1 MLTIRR
7 LRVSCVMARVLDQ
20 AMFRWFTAIIIC
32 SKIFYGLRIIERT
45 ESFRSGLPP
54 AWSGSSPTLNK
65 KNQEIEE
72 DTIMSTQMKKTD
84 DQLIFRK
91 TNARK
96 GRNISIT
103 PENSAMKHL
112 VYGRIMLDREKP
124 SERFSTG
131 SMETGLICLSGECT
145 IKADGQTN
153 NIDRYDSI
161 YIPRDTEVEI
171 TTGSSVDLVEC
182 SAEVEK
188 KYPLQIVRYADVEKD
203 GSLKFKTGGASNSRT
218 VNITLGK
225 NIEAGRILA
234 GFTTSEPGHWTSWPP
249 HEHAAILEEL
259 YVYYDMPAPA
269 FGVQFVYTNPNEPEF
284 VGVVHDG
291 DAVIMPKGF
300 HPNVSVPGHPINF
313 VWMMAAHREVE
324 DRQFGVVT
332 VQPGF
337 DQGGSGLEASRK

>member
-1 MLTIRR
+1 MWRKELEMSAQ
-7 LRVSCVMARVLDQ
+7 VKEARDR
-20 AMFRWFTAIIIC
+20 M
-32 SKIFYGLRIIERT
+32 
-45 ESFRSGLPP
+45 
-54 AWSGSSPTLNK
+54 
-65 KNQEIEE
+65 
-72 DTIMSTQMKKTD
+72 
-84 DQLIFRK
+84 IFRH
-91 TNARK
+91 TNDRK
-96 GRNISIT
+96 GRHISIT
-103 PENSAMKHL
+103 PENSLMKHL
-112 VYGRIMLDREKP
+112 VYGRIILDNETP
-124 SERFSTG
+124 NVAFSTG
-131 SMETGLICLSGECT
+131 ALETGLICMSGDCT

-153 NIDRYDSI
+153 RIERYDSI
-161 YIPRDTEVEI
+161 YLPRDTEVEI
-171 TTGSSVDLVEC
+171 ATDSAVDLVEC

-203 GSLKFKTGGASNSRT
+203 SSLKFKTGGPTTTRT

-225 NIEAGRILA
+225 NVEAGRILA

-269 FGVQFVYTNPNEPEF
+269 FGVQFVYTNPDEPEF
-284 VGVVHDG
+284 VGVVRDG

-337 DQGGSGLEASRK
+337 DQAGSGLEASRK

>member
-1 MLTIRR
+1 
-7 LRVSCVMARVLDQ
+7 
-20 AMFRWFTAIIIC
+20 
-32 SKIFYGLRIIERT
+32 
-45 ESFRSGLPP
+45 
-54 AWSGSSPTLNK
+54 
-65 KNQEIEE
+65 
-72 DTIMSTQMKKTD
+72 MSAQMKEARD
-84 DQLIFRK
+84 RMIFRH
-91 TNARK
+91 TNDRK
-96 GRNISIT
+96 GRHISIT
-103 PENSAMKHL
+103 PENSLMKHL
-112 VYGRIMLDREKP
+112 VYGRIILDRETP
-124 SERFSTG
+124 NVAFSTG
-131 SMETGLICLSGECT
+131 ALETGLICMSGDCT

-153 NIDRYDSI
+153 RIERYDSI
-161 YIPRDTEVEI
+161 YLPRDTEVEI
-171 TTGSSVDLVEC
+171 ATDSAVDLVEC

-203 GSLKFKTGGASNSRT
+203 SSLKFKTGGPATTRT

-225 NIEAGRILA
+225 NVEAGRILA

-259 YVYYDMPAPA
+259 YVYYDMPPPA
-269 FGVQFVYTNPNEPEF
+269 FGVQFVYTNPEEPEF
-284 VGVVHDG
+284 VGVVRDG

-337 DQGGSGLEASRK
+337 DQAGSGLEASRK

>member
-1 MLTIRR
+1 
-7 LRVSCVMARVLDQ
+7 
-20 AMFRWFTAIIIC
+20 
-32 SKIFYGLRIIERT
+32 
-45 ESFRSGLPP
+45 
-54 AWSGSSPTLNK
+54 
-65 KNQEIEE
+65 
-72 DTIMSTQMKKTD
+72 MSTQMKEAKG
-84 DQLIFRK
+84 QLIFRH

-96 GRNISIT
+96 GRNVSIT
-103 PENSAMKHL
+103 PDNSAMKHL
-112 VYGRIMLDREKP
+112 VYGRIILDEQHP
-124 SERFSTG
+124 SEKFSTG
-131 SMETGLICLSGECT
+131 PLETGLICLSGECT
-145 IKADGQTN
+145 VKAGGQTTK
-153 NIDRYDSI
+153 IDQYDSV

-171 TTGSSVDLVEC
+171 ATDSSVDLVEC

-203 GSLKFKTGGASNSRT
+203 SSLKFKTGGPSTTRT

-249 HEHAAILEEL
+249 HEHASILEEL

-269 FGVQFVYTNPNEPEF
+269 FGVQFVYTNPDEPEF
-284 VGVVHDG
+284 VGVVRDG

-337 DQGGSGLEASRK
+337 DQAGSGLEASRK